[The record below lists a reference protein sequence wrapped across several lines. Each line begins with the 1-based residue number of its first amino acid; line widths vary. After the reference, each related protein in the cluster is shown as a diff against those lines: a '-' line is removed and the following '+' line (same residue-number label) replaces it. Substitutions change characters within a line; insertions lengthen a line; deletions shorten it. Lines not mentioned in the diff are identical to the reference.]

1 MLNGADGVQ
10 QVRGFLTAVGI
21 SQSRHAAVAGV
32 EHQILEVVRFIDEQM
47 VYSHLLKIYRIFL
60 LRVDCLLQL
69 VKLGIQ
75 ILFALLQTAQNPAVH
90 MSALFFVGR
99 QIFIYVVHL
108 LPENL
113 PLHLGRLG
121 YLAELFV
128 RKDDAVPVVVL
139 DVAEDPQAVLR
150 REVLLAGIEQTGIGI
165 GRAEGSGDFVDVGF
179 DTDDH
184 RLAGQSQTMH
194 LIRCDAHDKRL
205 ARTDLVVADAAAVL
219 LDHPDRILLA
229 GIQVFD
235 TQPPQVEPRKL
246 LVAAVVAWTDITV
259 EFAVVE
265 IGQPL
270 LEIVGL
276 RMQPFDERLPDFGDE
291 RVGLLPG
298 LEVGNPD
305 GLAVFV
311 LAAVLVDVGQRVEH
325 GMMQQIHTVVDLEV
339 PFDDVFLGD
348 QRAVPVVLDAEG
360 IHLRR
365 IAYRYGHLKEMLA
378 EAFVNI
384 GRYPS
389 LAEVEIQLLELDAFG
404 CGLTKQR
411 ERAAAGIVVGVL
423 FEVIFDSFGFGDDIP
438 CREPFAD
445 FIPLDHRIIE
455 NEIAQLVDQLL
466 PGARCERLHI
476 GKLHPSELVE
486 RGGQRFGRRID
497 VLELVRIE

>member
-1 MLNGADGVQ
+1 MP
-10 QVRGFLTAVGI
+10 
-21 SQSRHAAVAGV
+21 S
-32 EHQILEVVRFIDEQM
+32 
-47 VYSHLLKIYRIFL
+47 
-60 LRVDCLLQL
+60 
-69 VKLGIQ
+69 
-75 ILFALLQTAQNPAVH
+75 
-90 MSALFFVGR
+90 
-99 QIFIYVVHL
+99 
-108 LPENL
+108 
-113 PLHLGRLG
+113 
-121 YLAELFV
+121 
-128 RKDDAVPVVVL
+128 
-139 DVAEDPQAVLR
+139 
-150 REVLLAGIEQTGIGI
+150 
-165 GRAEGSGDFVDVGF
+165 
-179 DTDDH
+179 
-184 RLAGQSQTMH
+184 
-194 LIRCDAHDKRL
+194 
-205 ARTDLVVADAAAVL
+205 
-219 LDHPDRILLA
+219 
-229 GIQVFD
+229 
-235 TQPPQVEPRKL
+235 PPQVEPRKL

-411 ERAAAGIVVGVL
+411 ERAAAGIVVGGSL
-423 FEVIFDSFGFGDDIP
+423 
-438 CREPFAD
+438 
-445 FIPLDHRIIE
+445 
-455 NEIAQLVDQLL
+455 
-466 PGARCERLHI
+466 
-476 GKLHPSELVE
+476 
-486 RGGQRFGRRID
+486 
-497 VLELVRIE
+497 